1 MLWPNQIIAERQFK
15 KLWKNRR
22 IAFWKGAKQAN
33 TMLASSFWAPE
44 ESQIVRAKLFTFQ
57 FATVAFEMLW
67 LFHVNALEWLEI
79 ASMIGISARKLDVV
93 RPVNGIDALHL
104 ASHSLQLASS
114 RCRLLCC
121 WLLRALRLG
130 SVEPSCDFRRS
141 LWLFLINGS
150 SRAHLSIVYLQQE
163 VILFLLELA
172 PLPDVQAL
180 HLLVE
185 LIYFIFH
192 LVVRPQASLRSRGVL
207 PPCNCWCLECL

>member
-15 KLWKNRR
+15 KLWKNWR

-33 TMLASSFWAPE
+33 TVLASSFWAPE

-79 ASMIGISARKLDVV
+79 ASVIGIAARKLDVV
-93 RPVNGIDALHL
+93 SPINRIDALHL
-104 ASHSLQLASS
+104 ASHSLQLVSS
-114 RCRLLCC
+114 RGRLLCRG
-121 WLLRALRLG
+121 LLRALRLG
-130 SVEPSCDFRRS
+130 LVEPSGDLRRS
-141 LWLFLINGS
+141 LHPRGT
-150 SRAHLSIVYLQQE
+150 RAHLPIVYLQQE
-163 VILFLLELA
+163 VILFLLELG

-192 LVVRPQASLRSRGVL
+192 LVIRLQASLRSRSVL
-207 PPCNCWCLECL
+207 SPWCLECL